1 MVVKLSE
8 VTFRPLFFKLFDWA
22 KTEDAPKDRLLT
34 FYNLADCIAAKLK
47 GLFTLFAGH
56 LVKPFADTL
65 NQVNISK
72 TDEAFF
78 DSENDPE
85 KCCLLLQ
92 FILNC
97 LHKIFLFDTQHF
109 LSKER
114 AEALMMPLVDQVTQS
129 NRLLTSHFLWI

>member
-1 MVVKLSE
+1 MRFNFVLFPFLLS
-8 VTFRPLFFKLFDWA
+8 P
-22 KTEDAPKDRLLT
+22 
-34 FYNLADCIAAKLK
+34 
-47 GLFTLFAGH
+47 
-56 LVKPFADTL
+56 
-65 NQVNISK
+65 

-97 LHKIFLFDTQHF
+97 LYKIFLFDTQHF

-114 AEALMMPLVDQVTQS
+114 AEALMMPLVDQVTEGPAFWQKRRRPRCCVPAGCIS
-129 NRLLTSHFLWI
+129 PELKLAGVFLPFCEIFILKLISHSLWI